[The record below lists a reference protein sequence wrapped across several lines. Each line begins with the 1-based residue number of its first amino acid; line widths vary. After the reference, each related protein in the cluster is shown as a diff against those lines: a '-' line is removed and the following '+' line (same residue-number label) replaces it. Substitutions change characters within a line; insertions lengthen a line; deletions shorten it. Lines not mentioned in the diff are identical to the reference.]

1 LWSIVVVGRSVGNIV
16 VVEIAHRRQPHHHTR
31 LRRPSWSPG
40 HLHPLIQVGIRPAPS
55 SSSRELPPCPSSS
68 RSAGGRVTQPESV
81 CAWLGLA
88 TQPESVRAGWGGV
101 RGVRCHVGLT
111 RMQNKSLMGT

>member
-40 HLHPLIQVGIRPAPS
+40 HLRPLIQVGIRPAAS
-55 SSSRELPPCPSSS
+55 LSSRELPPCPSSS
-68 RSAGGRVTQPESV
+68 RSAGGRATQPESV
-81 CAWLGLA
+81 CA
-88 TQPESVRAGWGGV
+88 GWGGV
-101 RGVRCHVGLT
+101 RLMWGLRPNPNRCVLGGVACAG
-111 RMQNKSLMGT
+111 